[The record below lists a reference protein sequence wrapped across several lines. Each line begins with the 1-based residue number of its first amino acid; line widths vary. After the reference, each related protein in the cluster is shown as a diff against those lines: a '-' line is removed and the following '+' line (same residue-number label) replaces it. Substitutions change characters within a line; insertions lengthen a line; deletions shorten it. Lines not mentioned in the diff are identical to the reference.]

1 MCNRKP
7 KKTNETLTVNVNNVS
22 LKKSKEKKNK
32 KTVTHLHSKKPF
44 TYKKIVKK

>member
-22 LKKSKEKKNK
+22 LKKSKEKKLSLTFEWRPIPRSRSPIK
-32 KTVTHLHSKKPF
+32 KK
-44 TYKKIVKK
+44 